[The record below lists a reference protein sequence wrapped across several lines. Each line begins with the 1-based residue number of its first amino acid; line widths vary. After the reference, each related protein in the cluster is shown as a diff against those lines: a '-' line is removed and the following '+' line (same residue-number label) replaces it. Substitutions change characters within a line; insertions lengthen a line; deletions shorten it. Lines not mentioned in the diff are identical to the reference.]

1 VSPSL
6 SPSPAEPEAPSLAT
20 AAELG
25 TVDAPVIRTRRW
37 RFAAFA
43 RDRAALGASLLL
55 LLVFAAV
62 LLAPWISP
70 FDPNAASDQLRFA
83 PPFTA
88 GHILGTDEQGRD
100 MLSRLLWG
108 GRVSLIVGFV
118 PVVLAS
124 AAGLLLGL
132 IAGYA
137 GGIVDQLIMR
147 TLDVLFAFPMVLLAI
162 AIAGVLTPGIS
173 TEIIAIAVVLVPYV
187 GRLARTATLSVVAMP
202 FIEAARAAGA
212 SRTALL
218 ARYITPNVL
227 PPLLVYA
234 TTLIGLMIVVGAGL
248 SFLGLGVQPPTADW
262 GAMVSEGREVLATAP
277 LVTLLPG
284 LVIVIVSLAFNFLG
298 DGLRDALDPRSA
310 GR

>member
-1 VSPSL
+1 LASGL
-6 SPSPAEPEAPSLAT
+6 SEQQADTPAAAIG
-20 AAELG
+20 AELG
-25 TVDAPVIRTRRW
+25 TVDTPVLQTRRW
-37 RFAAFA
+37 RLAAVA
-43 RDRAALGASLLL
+43 RDRAALVAAVFL
-55 LLVFAAV
+55 LLVFASA

-70 FDPNAASDQLRFA
+70 DNPNVASDQLRFA

-108 GRVSLIVGFV
+108 GRVSLLVGLV
-118 PVVLAS
+118 PVVIAS
-124 AAGLLLGL
+124 TAGLLLGL

-137 GGIVDQLIMR
+137 GGIVDTLIMR

-162 AIAGVLTPGIS
+162 AIAGVLTPGLS
-173 TEIIAIAVVLVPYV
+173 TEIIAIAVVLIPYV
-187 GRLARTATLSVVAMP
+187 GRLARTSTLSVVAMP

-218 ARYITPNVL
+218 ARYVTPNVL

-234 TTLIGLMIVVGAGL
+234 TTLVGLMIVVGSGL

-277 LVTLLPG
+277 LVTLIPG
-284 LVIVIVSLAFNFLG
+284 LVIVIVSLAFNFIG

-310 GR
+310 RR

>member
-1 VSPSL
+1 MARDL
-6 SPSPAEPEAPSLAT
+6 SEPPATAI

-25 TVDAPVIRTRRW
+25 TVDAPVMQTRRW

-43 RDRAALGASLLL
+43 RDRAALVAAVFL
-55 LLVFAAV
+55 LLVFVAT

-70 FDPNAASDQLRFA
+70 YDPNLASDQLRFA

-108 GRVSLIVGFV
+108 GRVSLLVGLV

-137 GGIVDQLIMR
+137 GGIVDTLIMR

-162 AIAGVLTPGIS
+162 AIAGVLTPGLS
-173 TEIIAIAVVLVPYV
+173 TEIIAIAVVLIPYV
-187 GRLARTATLSVVAMP
+187 GRLARTATLSVVSMP

-218 ARYITPNVL
+218 ARYVTPNVL

-234 TTLIGLMIVVGAGL
+234 TTLIGLMIVVGSGL

-277 LVTLLPG
+277 MVTLIPG
-284 LVIVIVSLAFNFLG
+284 LVIVIVSLAFNFIG

-310 GR
+310 RR

>member
-1 VSPSL
+1 MVTTSL
-6 SPSPAEPEAPSLAT
+6 SEPAAEPNAEAI

-25 TVDAPVIRTRRW
+25 TVDAPVIATRRW
-37 RFAAFA
+37 RLAAFT
-43 RDRAALGASLLL
+43 RDRAALVASIFLLI
-55 LLVFAAV
+55 VCAAAV
-62 LLAPWISP
+62 LAPWISP
-70 FDPNAASDQLRFA
+70 YDPNVASGQLRFA
-83 PPFTA
+83 PPLTP

-108 GRVSLIVGFV
+108 GRISLLVGLV
-118 PVVLAS
+118 PVALAS
-124 AAGLLLGL
+124 AAGLVLGL
-132 IAGYA
+132 VAGYA
-137 GGIVDQLIMR
+137 GGIIDQLIMR

-173 TEIIAIAVVLVPYV
+173 TEIIAIAVVLIPYV
-187 GRLARTATLSVVAMP
+187 GRLARTATLGVVAMP

-234 TTLIGLMIVVGAGL
+234 TTLIGLMIVVGSGL

-262 GAMVSEGREVLATAP
+262 GSMVSEGREVLATAP
-277 LVTLLPG
+277 FVTLLPG
-284 LVIVIVSLAFNFLG
+284 LVIVVVSLAFNFIG

-310 GR
+310 RR

>member
-1 VSPSL
+1 MASGL
-6 SPSPAEPEAPSLAT
+6 SEQQADTPAAAIG
-20 AAELG
+20 AELG
-25 TVDAPVIRTRRW
+25 TVDTPVLQTRRW
-37 RFAAFA
+37 RLAAVA
-43 RDRAALGASLLL
+43 RDRAALVAAVFL
-55 LLVFAAV
+55 LLVFASA

-70 FDPNAASDQLRFA
+70 DNPNVASDQLRFA

-108 GRVSLIVGFV
+108 GRVSLLVGLV
-118 PVVLAS
+118 PVVIAS
-124 AAGLLLGL
+124 TAGLLLGL

-137 GGIVDQLIMR
+137 GGIVDTLIMR

-162 AIAGVLTPGIS
+162 AIAGVLTPGLS
-173 TEIIAIAVVLVPYV
+173 TEIIAIAVVLIPYV
-187 GRLARTATLSVVAMP
+187 GRLARTSTLSVVAMP

-218 ARYITPNVL
+218 ARYVTPNVL

-234 TTLIGLMIVVGAGL
+234 TTLVGLMIVVGSGL

-277 LVTLLPG
+277 LVTLIPG
-284 LVIVIVSLAFNFLG
+284 LVIVIVSLAFNFIG

-310 GR
+310 RR

>member
-1 VSPSL
+1 MDSPL
-6 SPSPAEPEAPSLAT
+6 SEQPADPPAAAI

-25 TVDAPVIRTRRW
+25 TVDTPVVQTRRW
-37 RFAAFA
+37 RLAAFA
-43 RDRAALGASLLL
+43 RDRAALVASVFL
-55 LLVFAAV
+55 LLVFAAT

-70 FDPNAASDQLRFA
+70 YNPNVASDQLRFA

-100 MLSRLLWG
+100 MLSRLLYG
-108 GRVSLIVGFV
+108 GRISLLVGLV
-118 PVVLAS
+118 PVVIAS

-132 IAGYA
+132 VAGYA
-137 GGIVDQLIMR
+137 GGIVDTLIMR

-162 AIAGVLTPGIS
+162 AIAGVLTPGLS
-173 TEIIAIAVVLVPYV
+173 TEIIAIAVVLIPYV

-202 FIEAARAAGA
+202 FIEAARAGGA

-218 ARYITPNVL
+218 ARYVTPNVL

-234 TTLIGLMIVVGAGL
+234 TTLVGLMIVVGSGL

-262 GAMVSEGREVLATAP
+262 GSMVSEGREVLATAP
-277 LVTLLPG
+277 MVTLIPG
-284 LVIVIVSLAFNFLG
+284 IVIVIVSLAFNFIG

-310 GR
+310 RR